1 MKISR
6 LLLALFFSAA
16 ASLLGN
22 DELKERLQ
30 PALEAITPDGL
41 LAHIKVL
48 ASDEFEGRAPGSKG
62 EELSVKYITDQ
73 FKKIGLKP
81 GNPDGTYTQEVPL
94 AGIKSEPRMSFVIGD
109 KTMDLKYPDDFVA
122 SSARLQPEIKIEKSD
137 VVFVGY
143 GVVAPE
149 YGWDDYK
156 NVDVKGKTLLML
168 IGDPPV
174 PDPKDPSKLDNKMF
188 KGKAMTYYGRW
199 TYKYEIAAQ
208 KGAAAAIIIHETE
221 PAAYPWQVVRSSWS
235 KENFELDNP
244 NKNMDAVSARSWI
257 TLDVAKKLFA
267 DSGQDF
273 DALKKSAI
281 TKDFRPVV
289 LNAKANIAIKQQIRS
304 FKSHN
309 VIGKL
314 EGSDPK
320 LNGEYVI
327 YTAHWDHLGRHPEL
341 QGDQIFNGA
350 IDNASGVASVIELAA
365 AFMKINP
372 PPKRSVLFMAT
383 TAEEA
388 GLLGAKFY
396 AEHPLYP
403 LQKTLAD
410 INLDSMNVWGKAH
423 DIEDLSL
430 GFSTLD
436 DLLAAAAKRQGRS
449 AIPDSRPDK
458 GKIYRADNFEFS
470 KVGLPSLYVGK
481 GEHLLSRPETAPL
494 RSDEYDSTD
503 YHQITD
509 EVHPDWD
516 LSGAVQD
523 VQLVFEVGYEVA
535 NGDKFPEWKPRS
547 EFKAKRDSM
556 LKKSKKPLSQANDQN
571 LDPFQSETLPAGRER
586 EGRLLDLSRPAKE
599 CQCEASLARDDGDRR
614 HHQWLP
620 LSSDAR
626 ARWPKKPLAQSGPK
640 AERRCGRRS
649 RRHCHARDR
658 TRGRGTG
665 ARSAGGSEESSRD
678 RRPEGASVV
687 VGHHAHRAPGL
698 DPLDHLRQASRD
710 ARAPDQKC
718 LLDAR
723 GREATPLLLRPIWVL
738 Q

>member
-6 LLLALFFSAA
+6 LLLALLFSAA

-30 PALEAITPDGL
+30 PALEAVTPDGL

-62 EELSVKYITDQ
+62 EELSVTYITDQ

-81 GNPDGTYTQEVPL
+81 GNPDDTYTQDVPL
-94 AGIKSEPRMSFVIGD
+94 AGIKSEPQMSFVIGD

-122 SSARLQPEIKIEKSD
+122 SSARLQPEIKVEKSD

-149 YGWDDYK
+149 YGWNDYK
-156 NVDVKGKTLLML
+156 DADVRGKTLLML

-174 PDPKDPSKLDNKMF
+174 PDPKDPSKLDDKMF
-188 KGKAMTYYGRW
+188 KAKAMTYYGRW

-221 PAAYPWQVVRSSWS
+221 PAAYPWQVVRSSWA

-244 NKNMDAVSARSWI
+244 NRNMDAVSARSWI
-257 TLDVAKKLFA
+257 TSEVAKKLLS

-273 DALKKSAI
+273 DALKKSAM
-281 TKDFRPVV
+281 TKDFRPAV
-289 LNAKANIAIKQQIRS
+289 LSAKANIEIKQQIHS

-314 EGSDPK
+314 EGSDSK
-320 LNGEYVI
+320 LNAEYVI
-327 YTAHWDHLGRHPEL
+327 YTAHWDHLGRHSEL

-350 IDNASGVASVIELAA
+350 IDNASGVASILELAA
-365 AFMKINP
+365 AFMKVNP

-403 LQKTLAD
+403 LEKTLAD
-410 INLDSMNVWGKAH
+410 INLDSMNVWGKAR

-436 DLLAAAAKRQGRS
+436 DLLAAAAKGQSRS

-470 KVGLPSLYVGK
+470 KVGLPSLYIGK
-481 GEHLLSRPETAPL
+481 GEHLLSRSETAPL
-494 RSDEYDSTD
+494 RSDEFDSTD
-503 YHQITD
+503 YHQVTD
-509 EVHPDWD
+509 EVRPDWD

-523 VQLVFEVGYEVA
+523 VQLLFEVGYEVA
-535 NGDKFPEWKPRS
+535 NSDKFPEWKPRS

-556 LKKSKKPLSQANDQN
+556 LKK
-571 LDPFQSETLPAGRER
+571 
-586 EGRLLDLSRPAKE
+586 
-599 CQCEASLARDDGDRR
+599 
-614 HHQWLP
+614 
-620 LSSDAR
+620 
-626 ARWPKKPLAQSGPK
+626 
-640 AERRCGRRS
+640 
-649 RRHCHARDR
+649 
-658 TRGRGTG
+658 
-665 ARSAGGSEESSRD
+665 
-678 RRPEGASVV
+678 
-687 VGHHAHRAPGL
+687 
-698 DPLDHLRQASRD
+698 
-710 ARAPDQKC
+710 
-718 LLDAR
+718 
-723 GREATPLLLRPIWVL
+723 
-738 Q
+738 

>member
-6 LLLALFFSAA
+6 LFPATFFCAA

-22 DELKERLQ
+22 NASNDPLQ
-30 PALEAITPDGL
+30 AGLEAITPESL

-48 ASDEFEGRAPGSKG
+48 ASDEFEGRAPGSQG
-62 EELSVKYITDQ
+62 EDLSVKYITDQ
-73 FKKIGLKP
+73 FNKIGLKP

-94 AGIKSEPRMSFVIGD
+94 AGIKSEPQMSFVIGD
-109 KTMDLKYPDDFVA
+109 KTMDLKFPDDFVA
-122 SSARLQPEIKIEKSD
+122 SSARLQPQIKIDKSAL
-137 VVFVGY
+137 VFVGY

-168 IGDPPV
+168 IGDPPI
-174 PDPKDPSKLDNKMF
+174 PDPKDPSKLDDKVF

-199 TYKYEIAAQ
+199 TYKYEIAAK

-235 KENFELDNP
+235 KENFELDKP
-244 NKNMDAVSARSWI
+244 NKNMDAVAARSWI
-257 TLDVAKKLFA
+257 TLGVAQKLLA
-267 DSGQDF
+267 DSGQNF
-273 DALKKSAI
+273 DTLKKSAI

-289 LNAKANIAIKQQIRS
+289 LNGKANIAIAQQIRS

-320 LNGEYVI
+320 LNAEYVI

-350 IDNASGVASVIELAA
+350 IDNASGVASIIEIAA
-365 AFMKINP
+365 AFRKINP

-388 GLLGAKFY
+388 GLLGAKYY

-410 INLDSMNVWGKAH
+410 INLDSMNVWGRTR

-436 DLLAAAAKRQGRS
+436 DLLAAAAKEQGRI

-470 KVGLPSLYVGK
+470 KVGLPSLYIGK

-503 YHQITD
+503 YHQVTD

-516 LSGAVQD
+516 LSGNVQD
-523 VQLVFEVGYEVA
+523 TQLLFEVGYEVA
-535 NGDKFPEWKPRS
+535 NGDNFPEWKPGN
-547 EFKAKRDSM
+547 EFKAKRDAM
-556 LKKSKKPLSQANDQN
+556 LKK
-571 LDPFQSETLPAGRER
+571 
-586 EGRLLDLSRPAKE
+586 
-599 CQCEASLARDDGDRR
+599 
-614 HHQWLP
+614 
-620 LSSDAR
+620 
-626 ARWPKKPLAQSGPK
+626 
-640 AERRCGRRS
+640 
-649 RRHCHARDR
+649 
-658 TRGRGTG
+658 
-665 ARSAGGSEESSRD
+665 
-678 RRPEGASVV
+678 
-687 VGHHAHRAPGL
+687 
-698 DPLDHLRQASRD
+698 
-710 ARAPDQKC
+710 
-718 LLDAR
+718 
-723 GREATPLLLRPIWVL
+723 
-738 Q
+738 

>member
-6 LLLALFFSAA
+6 LLLATFFCAA
-16 ASLLGN
+16 ALLAGN
-22 DELKERLQ
+22 DELEDRLQ

-62 EELSVKYITDQ
+62 EDLSVKYITDQ

-94 AGIKSEPRMSFVIGD
+94 AGIKSESRMSFVIGA

-122 SSARLQPEIKIEKSD
+122 SSARLQPEINIDKSD
-137 VVFVGY
+137 LVFVGY

-156 NVDVKGKTLLML
+156 KVDVKGKTLLML

-174 PDPKDPSKLDNKMF
+174 PDPKNPSKLDDKIF
-188 KGKAMTYYGRW
+188 QGKAMTYYGRW

-273 DALKKSAI
+273 DGLKKSAV
-281 TKDFRPVV
+281 TKDFRPVA
-289 LNAKANIAIKQQIRS
+289 LNAKVNIAIQQQVRS
-304 FKSHN
+304 FRSHN

-320 LNGEYVI
+320 SNGEYVI

-365 AFMKINP
+365 AFKKVNP
-372 PPKRSVLFMAT
+372 PPKRSVLFMTT

-403 LQKTLAD
+403 LEKTLAD
-410 INLDSMNVWGKAH
+410 INLDSMNVWGKAR

-430 GFSTLD
+430 GFSTVD
-436 DLLAAAAKRQGRS
+436 DLLTAAAKRQGRS

-470 KVGLPSLYVGK
+470 KVGLPSLYIGK
-481 GEHLLSRPETAPL
+481 GEHLLSRPQTAPL
-494 RSDEYDSTD
+494 RSDEFDSTD
-503 YHQITD
+503 YHQVTD

-523 VQLVFEVGYEVA
+523 VQLLFEVGYEVA

-556 LKKSKKPLSQANDQN
+556 LKK
-571 LDPFQSETLPAGRER
+571 
-586 EGRLLDLSRPAKE
+586 
-599 CQCEASLARDDGDRR
+599 
-614 HHQWLP
+614 
-620 LSSDAR
+620 
-626 ARWPKKPLAQSGPK
+626 
-640 AERRCGRRS
+640 
-649 RRHCHARDR
+649 
-658 TRGRGTG
+658 
-665 ARSAGGSEESSRD
+665 
-678 RRPEGASVV
+678 
-687 VGHHAHRAPGL
+687 
-698 DPLDHLRQASRD
+698 
-710 ARAPDQKC
+710 
-718 LLDAR
+718 
-723 GREATPLLLRPIWVL
+723 
-738 Q
+738 